1 MRLLVIEDENV
12 LRAQLVRLLRSQGYT
27 VEEAANGE
35 DGRWMGTEFALDL
48 AIVDLGLPDIS
59 GVDVIRGI
67 REEGRDY
74 PILILTARDGWQGKV
89 EGLEAGADDYVV
101 KPFHDEEL
109 LARVRALVRRS
120 AGWASSELQS
130 GPFVLDTRAHSLT
143 RDGEGIDLTA
153 YEYKVLEYLL
163 LHAGEVISKA
173 RLSEHIYEEDTERDS
188 NVIEVFVR
196 RLRGKLDPDE
206 TLKPIETLRG
216 QGYRWSLPRG

>member
-12 LRAQLVRLLRSQGYT
+12 LREQLVRLLRNEGYT

-35 DGRWMGTEFALDL
+35 DGLWMGTEFALDL
-48 AIVDLGLPDIS
+48 AIVDLGLPDVA
-59 GVDVIRGI
+59 GVDVIRAI
-67 REEGRDY
+67 REEGRDF
-74 PILILTARDGWQGKV
+74 PILILTARDGWQAKV

-120 AGWASSELQS
+120 AGWSSSELES
-130 GPFVLDTRAHSLT
+130 GPFVLDTRAHSLS
-143 RDGEGIDLTA
+143 RDGENIDLTA

>member
-1 MRLLVIEDENV
+1 MRLLVIEDEDV
-12 LRAQLVRLLRSQGYT
+12 LREQLVRLLRDQGYT
-27 VEEAANGE
+27 VESAANGE
-35 DGRWMGTEFALDL
+35 DGSWMATEFALDL

-59 GVDVIRGI
+59 GVEVIKKL

-74 PILILTARDGWQGKV
+74 PVLILTARDGWQTKV

-120 AGWASSELQS
+120 AGWASSELES
-130 GPFVLDTRAHSLT
+130 GPFVLDTRARSLSK
-143 RDGEGIDLTA
+143 GEENIDLTA

-206 TLKPIETLRG
+206 ELKPIETLRG